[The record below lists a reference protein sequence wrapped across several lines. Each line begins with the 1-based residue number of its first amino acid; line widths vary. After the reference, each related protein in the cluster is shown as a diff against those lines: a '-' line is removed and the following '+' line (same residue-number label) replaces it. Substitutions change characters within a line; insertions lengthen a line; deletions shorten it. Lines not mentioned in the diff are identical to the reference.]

1 VSNPLIDLEIASGED
16 HRPRNDRGDKI
27 MEKIKINDI
36 GLAYARRGTGTPLV
50 LLHGFPLDHHLWD
63 DVSSL
68 LEDTFDLIL
77 PDLRGFG
84 ESTTV
89 EAPYTMDNYASDIAG
104 LLDQLAIQKAA
115 VAGHS
120 MGGYVALA
128 FARLYPERVSG
139 LALVSSQV
147 LADPPDRK
155 EGRYK
160 SAADVAEKGI
170 GGVVDAMTSK
180 FTADPR
186 LQAVARAMMEKQQPA
201 AYIGALKAMAERI
214 DSTSL
219 LSTFKFPV
227 VIVHGEADALIPI
240 DRAREIKAAVPQSH
254 YVELKGTGHVPMLEA
269 PKETAEA
276 LKHLA

>member
-1 VSNPLIDLEIASGED
+1 
-16 HRPRNDRGDKI
+16 

-36 GLAYARRGTGTPLV
+36 ELAYARRGKGTPLV

-68 LEDTFDLIL
+68 LEDKFELIL

-89 EAPYTMDNYASDIAG
+89 GAPYSMDDYASDIAG
-104 LLDQLAIQKAA
+104 LLDQFGIQKAA

-128 FARLYPERVSG
+128 FAKLYPERVSG
-139 LALVSSQV
+139 LALISSQV

-160 SAADVAEKGI
+160 SAADVSEKGI
-170 GGVVDAMTSK
+170 GGVVEAMTSK
-180 FTADPR
+180 FTSDPR
-186 LQAVARAMMEKQQPA
+186 LQAVARALMERQQPG
-201 AYIGALKAMAERI
+201 AYIGALKAMAERM

-227 VIVHGEADALIPI
+227 VIVHGDADALIPVA
-240 DRAREIKAAVPQSH
+240 RAREVKAAVPDSH
-254 YVELKGTGHVPMLEA
+254 YVELKDTGHVPMLEA
-269 PKETAEA
+269 AKETAEA
-276 LKHLA
+276 LQRLA

>member
-1 VSNPLIDLEIASGED
+1 
-16 HRPRNDRGDKI
+16 
-27 MEKIKINDI
+27 MEKIKVNDI
-36 GLAYARRGTGTPLV
+36 ELAYARLGKGTPLV

-68 LEDTFDLIL
+68 LKDTFELIL

-84 ESTTV
+84 ESTTLD
-89 EAPYTMDNYASDIAG
+89 APYTMDDYASDIAG
-104 LLDQLAIQKAA
+104 LLDRLGIQKAA
-115 VAGHS
+115 IAGHS

-139 LALVSSQV
+139 LALISSQV

-160 SAADVAEKGI
+160 SAAEVAEKGI
-170 GGVVDAMTSK
+170 SGLVEVMAPK
-180 FTADPR
+180 FTSDAR
-186 LQAVARAMMEKQQPA
+186 LQAFARTLMEKQQPD

-227 VIVHGEADALIPI
+227 VIVHGETDALIPVA
-240 DRAREIKAAVPQSH
+240 RAREVKAAVPDSH
-254 YVELKGTGHVPMLEA
+254 YVELKSIGHVPMLEA
-269 PKETAEA
+269 AKETAEA
-276 LKHLA
+276 LQRLA

>member
-1 VSNPLIDLEIASGED
+1 
-16 HRPRNDRGDKI
+16 

-36 GLAYARRGTGTPLV
+36 ELAYARRGKGTPLV

-68 LEDTFDLIL
+68 LEDKFELIL

-89 EAPYTMDNYASDIAG
+89 DAPYSMDDYASDIAG
-104 LLDQLAIQKAA
+104 LLDQLGIQKVA

-128 FARLYPERVSG
+128 FAKLYPERVSG
-139 LALVSSQV
+139 LALISSQV

-170 GGVVDAMTSK
+170 GGVVEAMTSK
-180 FTADPR
+180 FTSDPR
-186 LQAVARAMMEKQQPA
+186 LQAVARALMERQQPG
-201 AYIGALKAMAERI
+201 AYIGALKAMAERM

-227 VIVHGEADALIPI
+227 VIVHGDADALIPVA
-240 DRAREIKAAVPQSH
+240 RAREVKAAVPDSH
-254 YVELKGTGHVPMLEA
+254 YVELKDTGHVPMLEA
-269 PKETAEA
+269 AKETAEA
-276 LKHLA
+276 LRPLA

>member
-1 VSNPLIDLEIASGED
+1 
-16 HRPRNDRGDKI
+16 
-27 MEKIKINDI
+27 MEKIKINGI
-36 GLAYARRGTGTPLV
+36 ELAYTRRGKGTPLV

-63 DVSSL
+63 EIAPL

-89 EAPYTMDNYASDIAG
+89 DAPYTMDDYASDMAG
-104 LLDQLAIQKAA
+104 LLDQLGIQKAA

-128 FARLYPERVSG
+128 FAKLYPERVSG
-139 LALVSSQV
+139 LALISSQV

-170 GGVVDAMTSK
+170 GSVVEAMTSK
-180 FTADPR
+180 FTSDAR
-186 LQAVARAMMEKQQPA
+186 LQAIARAIMEKQQPA
-201 AYIGALKAMAERI
+201 AYIGALKAMAERM
-214 DSTSL
+214 DSTPL
-219 LSTFKFPV
+219 LSTFVFPLV
-227 VIVHGEADALIPI
+227 LIHGEADALIPI
-240 DRAREIKAAVPQSH
+240 ARAHEVKAAVPDSH
-254 YVELKGTGHVPMLEA
+254 FVELKDAGHMPMLESTQ
-269 PKETAEA
+269 ETAKA
-276 LKHLA
+276 LRHLG

>member
-1 VSNPLIDLEIASGED
+1 
-16 HRPRNDRGDKI
+16 

-36 GLAYARRGTGTPLV
+36 ELAYVRRGKGTPLV

-68 LEDTFDLIL
+68 LEDKFDLIL

-84 ESTTV
+84 ASTTV
-89 EAPYTMDNYASDIAG
+89 DSPYSMDDYASDIAG
-104 LLDQLAIQKAA
+104 LLDQMGIQKAA
-115 VAGHS
+115 IAGHS

-139 LALVSSQV
+139 LALISTQV

-170 GGVVDAMTSK
+170 GGVVEAMTSK
-180 FTADPR
+180 FTSDAR
-186 LQAVARAMMEKQQPA
+186 LQAIARSIMEKQKPD
-201 AYIGALKAMAERI
+201 AYIGALKAMAERP

-219 LSTFKFPV
+219 LSAFKFPV
-227 VIVHGEADALIPI
+227 VVVHGEADALIPVA
-240 DRAREIKAAVPQSH
+240 RAREVKAAVPDLH
-254 YVELKGTGHVPMLEA
+254 YVELKDTGHVPMLEA
-269 PKETAEA
+269 ARETAEA
-276 LKHLA
+276 LLRLA

>member
-1 VSNPLIDLEIASGED
+1 
-16 HRPRNDRGDKI
+16 

-36 GLAYARRGTGTPLV
+36 ELAYARRGKGTPLV

-68 LEDTFDLIL
+68 LEDKFELIL

-89 EAPYTMDNYASDIAG
+89 GAPYSMDDYASDIAG
-104 LLDQLAIQKAA
+104 LLDQFGIQKAA

-128 FARLYPERVSG
+128 FAKLYPERVSG
-139 LALVSSQV
+139 LALISSQV

-160 SAADVAEKGI
+160 SAADVSEKGI
-170 GGVVDAMTSK
+170 GGVVEAMTSK
-180 FTADPR
+180 FTSDPR
-186 LQAVARAMMEKQQPA
+186 LQAVARALMEKQQPG
-201 AYIGALKAMAERI
+201 AYIGALKAMAERM
-214 DSTSL
+214 DATSL

-227 VIVHGEADALIPI
+227 VIVHGDADALIPVA
-240 DRAREIKAAVPQSH
+240 RAREVKAAVPDSH
-254 YVELKGTGHVPMLEA
+254 YVELKDTGHVPMLEA
-269 PKETAEA
+269 AKETAGA
-276 LKHLA
+276 LQRLA